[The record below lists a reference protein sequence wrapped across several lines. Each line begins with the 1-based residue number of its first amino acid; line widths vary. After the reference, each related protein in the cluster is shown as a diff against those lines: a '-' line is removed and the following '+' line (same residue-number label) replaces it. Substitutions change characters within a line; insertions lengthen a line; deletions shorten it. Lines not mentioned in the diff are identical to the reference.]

1 MLRPMIRPIWPALAA
16 STMLALAGCGWPGTD
31 VSPTPQADVVRLA
44 GDGVA
49 LAWGDGPYGL
59 VLLHGAQYDHVSW
72 EPQARV
78 FAEDGMRVLATDDV
92 SAETLRAAIAHLH
105 GEGISRVAVLAASAA
120 TAAALEVGRE
130 SPQLIDQLIVLSGS
144 GEVGDLGVFPK
155 LFAASAGEP
164 AAADAERMADEA
176 PGDWNVVVL
185 VPGDAHGQAI
195 FEGEVGEALMEALL
209 RRLAERR

>member
-1 MLRPMIRPIWPALAA
+1 MFRPMRLSALAA
-16 STMLALAGCGWPGTD
+16 STLLALTGCGATD
-31 VSPTPQADVVRLA
+31 VTPALPADVVELA
-44 GDGVA
+44 GDGEG

-59 VLLHGAQYDHVSW
+59 VLLHGAQYDAAGW

-78 FAEDGMRVLATDDV
+78 FAEDGMRVLATEEV
-92 SAETLRAAIAHLH
+92 SAEALRAAIKHLH
-105 GEGISRVAVLAASAA
+105 GEGISRVAVLAASDA

-130 SPQLIDQLIVLSGS
+130 SPELIDQLIVLSGS

-155 LFAASAGEP
+155 LFAASEGEP

-176 PGDWNVVVL
+176 PGDWNVTVL
-185 VPGDAHGQAI
+185 VLGDAQGQAM
-195 FEGEVGEALMEALL
+195 FEGEGGQELMEALL